1 MENELV
7 IAPASE
13 SDIPEIRLMA
23 RETFYPTYRD
33 ILSPE
38 QLDYMY
44 EWMYSAESRPDKQ
57 RLHAGRAL
65 IEKAFDEAKRLF
77 PDGHG
82 RVELNVNRKNPALS
96 FYRHM
101 GMTIASSGDFDI
113 GNGYFMNDYIMAI
126 DF

>member
-44 EWMYSAESRPDKQ
+44 EWMYSAESLSRQMHSGHRFFIARDGNPPQ
-57 RLHAGRAL
+57 PC
-65 IEKAFDEAKRLF
+65 KAFT
-77 PDGHG
+77 DGCENAPHSG
-82 RVELNVNRKNPALS
+82 PNCNNTATTS
-96 FYRHM
+96 T
-101 GMTIASSGDFDI
+101 GTAS
-113 GNGYFMNDYIMAI
+113 
-126 DF
+126 

>member
-33 ILSPE
+33 ILSPK

-44 EWMYSAESRPDKQ
+44 ECMYSA
-57 RLHAGRAL
+57 
-65 IEKAFDEAKRLF
+65 
-77 PDGHG
+77 
-82 RVELNVNRKNPALS
+82 
-96 FYRHM
+96 
-101 GMTIASSGDFDI
+101 
-113 GNGYFMNDYIMAI
+113 
-126 DF
+126 

>member
-44 EWMYSAESRPDKQ
+44 EWMYSAESLSRQMHSGHRFFIARDK
-57 RLHAGRAL
+57 
-65 IEKAFDEAKRLF
+65 
-77 PDGHG
+77 
-82 RVELNVNRKNPALS
+82 S
-96 FYRHM
+96 
-101 GMTIASSGDFDI
+101 
-113 GNGYFMNDYIMAI
+113 GNGVGYVSIEQQGERLVHLRSMRQKGFSPTDT
-126 DF
+126 DEWS

>member
-13 SDIPEIRLMA
+13 SDIPEIRLIA

-44 EWMYSAESRPDKQ
+44 EWMYSAESLSRQMHSGHRFFIARDK
-57 RLHAGRAL
+57 
-65 IEKAFDEAKRLF
+65 
-77 PDGHG
+77 
-82 RVELNVNRKNPALS
+82 S
-96 FYRHM
+96 
-101 GMTIASSGDFDI
+101 
-113 GNGYFMNDYIMAI
+113 GNGVGYVSIEQQGERLVHLQKSMSAPTSRGFMPGGR
-126 DF
+126 